1 MSPASLME
9 LPLEKIFFWHSED
22 FLASALL
29 KANITQCRRY
39 PVLSSHYF
47 RLFNKKNKAFFTG
60 QKHICLPDA
69 KNKLLLNVCI
79 DCLYEKNLC
88 LRVQLYN
95 NETQSKN
102 LRKLCKTCAL

>member
-1 MSPASLME
+1 M
-9 LPLEKIFFWHSED
+9 
-22 FLASALL
+22 
-29 KANITQCRRY
+29 
-39 PVLSSHYF
+39 
-47 RLFNKKNKAFFTG
+47 G

-95 NETQSKN
+95 NETCSKN
-102 LRKLCKTCAL
+102 LRKLCKTCALWQKVSNIQLQHHIKFFVTFMVEKAILFCLFSTVLPQR